1 MTITITRGADHDGD
15 RYAYDWCLCG
25 KFAQVDT
32 TQDASYFGT
41 WACPERRRIFT
52 DCEGDP
58 TLTCCDT
65 DEEFA
70 AEMAKLKAWNVERGY
85 WLGVDP
91 GLSPDRIALW
101 RTPLLEG
108 FLHPGDLAAA

>member
-1 MTITITRGADHDGD
+1 MTVTLTRGTDHYGD
-15 RYAYDWCLCG
+15 RYAYDWGLCG

-52 DCEGDP
+52 YCEED
-58 TLTCCDT
+58 TTFTRCDT

-70 AEMAKLKAWNVERGY
+70 AEMAKLKAWNEQRGF